1 MNGAP
6 AAINRKDKPQSAGIG
21 SEKMIFT
28 RAEAADLLEIS
39 SFYDAVCDDLC
50 AHENYPGWKKGVYP
64 TVDDARAGIKD
75 GALYV
80 IKNDAKIVG
89 TVLLRHRPEEGYE
102 NAEWLTE
109 SSYDNIY
116 VIYTLAVHPDF
127 TGLGIGKMLLD
138 QAEKLAEKEGCRSI
152 RLDVAKGNI
161 SAESLYKKCGYKYVG
176 TVSLGYEKYGLP
188 WYNLYEKVLREPG

>member
-1 MNGAP
+1 
-6 AAINRKDKPQSAGIG
+6 
-21 SEKMIFT
+21 MIFT

-39 SFYDAVCDDLC
+39 SLYDAVCDDLC

-64 TVDDARAGIKD
+64 TVDDARAGIKDGAMGAHNRPKPMVDDARAGIKD

-102 NAEWLTE
+102 NAGWLTE

-138 QAEKLAEKEGCRSI
+138 QAEKLAGKEGCRSI